1 MSFNSNIHDV
11 NMEQCVLA
19 ALMTT
24 SLSLESI
31 GQELDAECFYSDRH
45 QQIYKAIVELSESNH
60 PYDVVMVSNYLKGKN
75 VLHLMGGEDYLIQL
89 MQDAPSSFYNA
100 ESYVTQL
107 KTQDAPKN

>member
-1 MSFNSNIHDV
+1 M
-11 NMEQCVLA
+11 
-19 ALMTT
+19 
-24 SLSLESI
+24 
-31 GQELDAECFYSDRH
+31 FYSDRH

-107 KTQDAPKN
+107 KTQDAPKI